1 MDVSGGIRERVRCLR
16 SLEMRAFAL
25 RRGGWQR
32 DTLSLF
38 HPF

>member
-32 DTLSLF
+32 DTLSRF